1 MNGREIAA
9 EDELLFRAQNYLAR
23 MENEELA

>member
-1 MNGREIAA
+1 MNRRGISA